1 MSTDEPGTD
10 LLAAPPQALK
20 ARGEV
25 DGWTIPLDD
34 RSGGLAR
41 SGMLIAGLFAGQHT
55 SSVTSSWTSLYL
67 HSKENRDRCL
77 PPVLDEQLRLMA
89 EHGDR
94 LDYDIISKMDHLS
107 TLKKK
112 RHWKRKKYGR
122 CHGHGLDSRSL
133 T

>member
-55 SSVTSSWTSLYL
+55 SSITLTWTLL
-67 HSKENRDRCL
+67 FLLKDAKEGG
-77 PPVLDEQLRLMA
+77 EW
-89 EHGDR
+89 
-94 LDYDIISKMDHLS
+94 
-107 TLKKK
+107 LKKVK
-112 RHWKRKKYGR
+112 DELAGTPADQWESADIRRHVRPTHR
-122 CHGHGLDSRSL
+122 CMLEVY
-133 T
+133 